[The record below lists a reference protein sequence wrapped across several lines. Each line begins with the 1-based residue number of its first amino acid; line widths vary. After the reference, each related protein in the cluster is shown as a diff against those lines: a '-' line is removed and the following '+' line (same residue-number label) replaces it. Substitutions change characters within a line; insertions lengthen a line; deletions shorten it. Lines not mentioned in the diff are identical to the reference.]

1 MATLLNKNNQNV
13 GFIHSFFLC
22 LNRFLS
28 FDCFSLC
35 FQVWWAAEH
44 DESAQRIGV
53 NARRFATRILGEEMV
68 LYLMLP
74 VCLCALTTTRSHVLF
89 LVKTPLL
96 FFYPFFKMYAILG
109 FVLQSV
115 LVCFFIFLQVHQYLL
130 HVLKEVAALQTYKM
144 SEAWA
149 SIHATLDRTNAL
161 PAAQKKFATMEE
173 AKQGTAALH
182 SMVKILKC
190 CATHKRI
197 MVRVVSHLALKYL
210 GAEERWLFPISD

>member
-115 LVCFFIFLQVHQYLL
+115 LVGFFYIFTGSPIPLTCAQGGCRAANLQNVGSLGFDSRDFRPNQRAAGSSE
-130 HVLKEVAALQTYKM
+130 EVC
-144 SEAWA
+144 
-149 SIHATLDRTNAL
+149 HH
-161 PAAQKKFATMEE
+161 
-173 AKQGTAALH
+173 G
-182 SMVKILKC
+182 
-190 CATHKRI
+190 
-197 MVRVVSHLALKYL
+197 
-210 GAEERWLFPISD
+210 GG